1 MMPAMMGP
9 RMPARMT
16 LAARYW
22 DSQRRAK
29 KEMRIRR
36 SMTVVDVRFCMGGR
50 RRRGLTV
57 WLVVL

>member
-9 RMPARMT
+9 RMPARMI

-22 DSQRRAK
+22 ASQRRAK

-36 SMTVVDVRFCMGGR
+36 SRTVVDVRGC
-50 RRRGLTV
+50 T
-57 WLVVL
+57 